1 MKTDRGTGCAGDA
14 VRVGRGERR
23 ACQRAASGGG
33 VYAALPSSAFFSSA
47 SSSANCGAPT

>member
-14 VRVGRGERR
+14 VRVGRGARR
-23 ACQRAASGGG
+23 ACRVGRRA
-33 VYAALPSSAFFSSA
+33 YAALPSSAFFSSA

>member
-14 VRVGRGERR
+14 VRVRRGAARGE
-23 ACQRAASGGG
+23 RAASGGG
-33 VYAALPSSAFFSSA
+33 AYAALPPSAFFSSA